1 VVLNLLRNEIE
12 ATQRKSTRGPIR
24 VCVSRAQDGEVV
36 LDISDRGA
44 GVSEGIV
51 PRLFEAFVSD
61 KPGGM
66 GLGLSISRSVIEAH
80 GGAMRYAPNAGGGSV
95 FGFRLPAR
103 DA

>member
-1 VVLNLLRNEIE
+1 
-12 ATQRKSTRGPIR
+12 
-24 VCVSRAQDGEVV
+24 
-36 LDISDRGA
+36 
-44 GVSEGIV
+44 
-51 PRLFEAFVSD
+51 LFEAFVSD